1 MTPDLSGVFE
11 DFVIL
16 YKAVFG
22 RFTWVDAGS
31 RGRTRSE
38 GEGGVNRP
46 IRAAVAVRSSGLI
59 LSCVSG
65 SNYNFGLR
73 FILSTLAFTE
83 SQKQQYYFPPCSPV
97 S

>member
-46 IRAAVAVRSSGLI
+46 IRAAVADGARGRTQQ
-59 LSCVSG
+59 
-65 SNYNFGLR
+65 R
-73 FILSTLAFTE
+73 FDPFMCFWVKL
-83 SQKQQYYFPPCSPV
+83 
-97 S
+97 